1 MLHIMNIIT
10 SDVVVYLLII
20 VGLLVLGLLIWN
32 IKLHG
37 RLTRLMHGKQ
47 AITLEDS
54 FNAMRVDLQKLE
66 VFRNDLE
73 AYLKIV
79 DKRLSQSIRG
89 VEAINFNAFAG
100 AESGGKSFAIAFLNE
115 HGDGVIISSLH
126 TRDRVNVFTKRISH
140 FTSEIPLSEEEE
152 KALTNAKKSCI
163 I

>member
-126 TRDRVNVFTKRISH
+126 TRDRVNVFTKRIAH
-140 FTSEIPLSEEEE
+140 FASEIPLSEEEE

>member
-140 FTSEIPLSEEEE
+140 FASEIPLSDEEE